1 MPVLDDAGEIVQRSG
16 VTAAPGVYTVGL
28 PFIDGCA
35 LDAEDLAPIVQA
47 HLELAA
53 RQVA

>member
-1 MPVLDDAGEIVQRSG
+1 MRRRRS
-16 VTAAPGVYTVGL
+16 

-35 LDAEDLAPIVQA
+35 LDAEDLAPMIAA
-47 HLELAA
+47 HLDLAA